1 MLGFHIINHNLP
13 ENVRPLP
20 CPPRHGKSSLVPV
33 ASPVMPVASP
43 VRFDGTLSSHMA
55 LQQAPARAAVYGTID
70 PSASHST
77 NQGLPE
83 VDVSVATHKSQG
95 IQRLY
100 STRATVEMV
109 GGKLRWIAYLTP
121 TAGGPDEFAIHATL
135 SSERVGTTLWH
146 VVFGDVWLCAGQSNM
161 ALALRQSLDRE
172 EVLAKVRD
180 SRALGGVRFLSG
192 EQLDGPSFSS
202 TR

>member
-1 MLGFHIINHNLP
+1 
-13 ENVRPLP
+13 
-20 CPPRHGKSSLVPV
+20 
-33 ASPVMPVASP
+33 MPVASP

>member
-1 MLGFHIINHNLP
+1 
-13 ENVRPLP
+13 
-20 CPPRHGKSSLVPV
+20 
-33 ASPVMPVASP
+33 MPGP

-77 NQGLPE
+77 NQELPE
-83 VDVSVATHKSQG
+83 VVVSVATHRSQG

-172 EVLAKVRD
+172 DVLAKVRG

-192 EQLDGPSFSS
+192 EQSEGPSFSS
-202 TR
+202 TTRYSRLVGY

>member
-1 MLGFHIINHNLP
+1 
-13 ENVRPLP
+13 
-20 CPPRHGKSSLVPV
+20 
-33 ASPVMPVASP
+33 MPGP

-55 LQQAPARAAVYGTID
+55 LQQAPARAAVYGIID
-70 PSASHST
+70 PSLFSHST
-77 NQGLPE
+77 NQELPE
-83 VDVSVATHKSQG
+83 VVVSVATHRSQG

-100 STRATVEMV
+100 STRATVQMV

-172 EVLAKVRD
+172 DVLAKVRG

-192 EQLDGPSFSS
+192 EQSEGPSFSS
-202 TR
+202 TTRYSRLVGY

>member
-1 MLGFHIINHNLP
+1 MCVRCRALP
-13 ENVRPLP
+13 AMA
-20 CPPRHGKSSLVPV
+20 SLRLC
-33 ASPVMPVASP
+33 ASGCPVMPVASP

>member
-1 MLGFHIINHNLP
+1 
-13 ENVRPLP
+13 
-20 CPPRHGKSSLVPV
+20 
-33 ASPVMPVASP
+33 MPGP

-70 PSASHST
+70 PSHPSASHST
-77 NQGLPE
+77 SQELPE
-83 VDVSVATHKSQG
+83 VVVSVATHRSQG

-146 VVFGDVWLCAGQSNM
+146 VVFGKHC
-161 ALALRQSLDRE
+161 
-172 EVLAKVRD
+172 
-180 SRALGGVRFLSG
+180 
-192 EQLDGPSFSS
+192 SS
-202 TR
+202 HYY